1 MTEFLFF
8 LCLSTV
14 TITFF
19 LCYYAHV
26 RITKLTKA
34 TKDLDW
40 SALSNITGDL
50 ATLKK
55 TIQTLNSRLNGMH
68 SPKIADEEI
77 MRYVAN
83 QQVAQRQQTNGKIIG
98 G

>member
-1 MTEFLFF
+1 MTEIL
-8 LCLSTV
+8 LIVCLSTI

-19 LCYYAHV
+19 LCLYAHRRV
-26 RITKLTKA
+26 TKIQES

-68 SPKIADEEI
+68 SPKVQDEEI
-77 MRYVAN
+77 LRYMANNQVAN
-83 QQVAQRQQTNGKIIG
+83 RNNTNNSIG

>member
-1 MTEFLFF
+1 MQE
-8 LCLSTV
+8 S
-14 TITFF
+14 
-19 LCYYAHV
+19 
-26 RITKLTKA
+26 

-68 SPKIADEEI
+68 SPKVQDEEI
-77 MRYVAN
+77 LRYMANNQVAN
-83 QQVAQRQQTNGKIIG
+83 RNSNNSLG

>member
-1 MTEFLFF
+1 MTEIL
-8 LCLSTV
+8 LLVCLSTV
-14 TITFF
+14 IITFF
-19 LCYYAHV
+19 LCLYAHRRV
-26 RITKLTKA
+26 TKIQELTKEY
-34 TKDLDW
+34 DW

-68 SPKIADEEI
+68 SPKVQDEEI
-77 MRYVAN
+77 LRYMANNQVAN
-83 QQVAQRQQTNGKIIG
+83 RNSNNSIG

>member
-1 MTEFLFF
+1 MTQILFF
-8 LCLSTV
+8 LCLSTTV
-14 TITFF
+14 VTFF
-19 LCYYAHV
+19 LCLYAHRRV
-26 RITKLTKA
+26 TKIQES

-68 SPKIADEEI
+68 SPKVQDEEI
-77 MRYVAN
+77 LRYMANNQVAN
-83 QQVAQRQQTNGKIIG
+83 RNSNNSIG

>member
-1 MTEFLFF
+1 MQE
-8 LCLSTV
+8 S
-14 TITFF
+14 
-19 LCYYAHV
+19 
-26 RITKLTKA
+26 

-68 SPKIADEEI
+68 SPKVQDEEI
-77 MRYVAN
+77 LRYMANNQVAN
-83 QQVAQRQQTNGKIIG
+83 RNNSNSNLG